1 MRIQFPDY
9 ENCIAN
15 LACSISSSFGVHP
28 PNPTLMQADE
38 LLAKGW
44 KNVVLLILD
53 GMGVNILENHLASDG
68 FLRSHLHCPY
78 TSVFP
83 PTTVA
88 ATTAAMSGLYPNQ
101 SAWLGW
107 TGYFPQLDRNIVYY
121 LNKDNDTQEKIE
133 AFHVANTFVP
143 FEKLTDKIRAAGIQ
157 AYELASWTPPYPKT
171 YDDFC
176 NEIARLCST
185 DGRKYIYAYWEQP
198 DKAMHPKG
206 IDDPKITS
214 ILTELEQLTEKLV
227 SGLRDTLVLIT
238 ADHGMVN
245 AGCAVLADYPD
256 VAEWLLRMPSM
267 DSRAA
272 NLFIRDGMHR
282 QFEQAFSR
290 HFSQSFMLMSKQE
303 VLNRHLLGTGANHPQ
318 LEAMLG
324 DYLAI
329 ATGDLTLRAIDKHYL
344 GEHAGITQEE
354 MTIPLIAVET

>member
-15 LACSISSSFGVHP
+15 LACSIAAYFGVQP
-28 PNPTLMQADE
+28 PNVTLRQADK

-44 KNVVLLILD
+44 QNVVVLILD
-53 GMGVNILENHLASDG
+53 GMGINILENHLTSDG
-68 FLRSHLHCPY
+68 FLRRHLLCQY
-78 TSVFP
+78 SSVFP

-107 TGYFPQLDRNIVYY
+107 TGYFPQINRNIVYY

-143 FEKLTDKIRAAGIQ
+143 FEKLTDKIRAAGTQ
-157 AYELASWTPPYPKT
+157 TYELASWTPPYPKT

-176 NEIARLCST
+176 HEIGKLCSM

-198 DKAMHPKG
+198 DKAMHVKG
-206 IDDPKITS
+206 TDDAKITS
-214 ILTELEQLTEKLV
+214 ILTEIERQTELLV
-227 SGLRDTLVLIT
+227 SGLRDTLILIT

-245 AGCAVLADYPD
+245 AKCAVLADYPD
-256 VAEWLLRMPSM
+256 VSECLVRSPSM
-267 DSRAA
+267 ESRAL
-272 NLFIRDGMHR
+272 NLFVKDGMH
-282 QFEQAFSR
+282 QPFEQAFNH
-290 HFSQSFMLMSKQE
+290 HFSQNFMLLPKQE
-303 VLNRHLLGTGANHPQ
+303 VLSRCLLGTGSNHSH
-318 LEAMLG
+318 LEEMLG

-329 ATGDLTLRAIDKHYL
+329 ATGDMTIRTIDKHYL
-344 GEHAGITQEE
+344 GEHAGITPEE
-354 MTIPLIAVET
+354 MNIPLIAIES